1 MSQACSSADG
11 MSQAGSSPSP
21 SLSHLLG
28 QWGVIWN
35 LPLAVQEIT
44 TQTEKVKRLK
54 K

>member
-21 SLSHLLG
+21 SLSHRLG